1 MAIVSHSSPPVSNP
15 QPTFVYFISAG
26 ATPIKIG
33 VSYDPAERL
42 AALQT
47 AHYQKLS
54 LLYTIECKE
63 RSQAFELESAFHR
76 WYDDAHVRNEW
87 FNLTPKQIANDVR
100 LLTKLAHSVVS
111 ATQHIATPELER
123 MEARAEERIL
133 RRIATTG
140 YSKNMSARDV
150 ARNWILTARETNPA
164 VMTMRIDDL
173 LILVQADTQQRIG
186 RTSVHNA
193 RRDLSQIGQ
202 GAPETDNHNTDGA
215 S

>member
-1 MAIVSHSSPPVSNP
+1 MATVSYSNPSTSSP

-54 LLYTIECKE
+54 LLYTIQCKE

-111 ATQHIATPELER
+111 ATQHIATTELER
-123 MEARAEERIL
+123 METRAEERIS
-133 RRIATTG
+133 RRRAATG
-140 YSKNMSARDV
+140 YSKQPNASEIARTHFQINPSTLWDDAVDLV
-150 ARNWILTARETNPA
+150 ALAATLEIGKSTMYSVRTK
-164 VMTMRIDDL
+164 MRI
-173 LILVQADTQQRIG
+173 
-186 RTSVHNA
+186 
-193 RRDLSQIGQ
+193 
-202 GAPETDNHNTDGA
+202 ETPKNDGA